1 MAAPMVERG
10 EDAFR
15 TLFKF
20 YRRKHPPP
28 DLSNVVDFSKG
39 IVGDKVRESIEYEE
53 SLSRL
58 LSFLLRS
65 RPWGMSPLSFGTKHK
80 T

>member
-1 MAAPMVERG
+1 MDKVRFTSGILLRSKVTLPKMAAPMVERG

-28 DLSNVVDFSKG
+28 DLSNFLDFSKG
-39 IVGDKVRESIEYEE
+39 IVCDKVRDNIEYGEV
-53 SLSRL
+53 
-58 LSFLLRS
+58 F
-65 RPWGMSPLSFGTKHK
+65 M
-80 T
+80 